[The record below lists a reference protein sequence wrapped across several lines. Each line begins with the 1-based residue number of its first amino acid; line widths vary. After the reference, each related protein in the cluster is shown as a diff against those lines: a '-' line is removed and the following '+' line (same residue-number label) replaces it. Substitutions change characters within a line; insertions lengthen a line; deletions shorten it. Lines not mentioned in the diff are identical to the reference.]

1 MGALPPALYLSSGV
15 LCLTRGLF
23 DSSETTTSQETM
35 KKRFNLENGCLVPVE
50 SDDCSI
56 QLYINPDSS
65 EREYFRNVLNIDD
78 HTISSTLDPDEVS
91 RIEFS
96 PDNTLLIWKQPTNYS
111 GEDNFYFNVA
121 SLGMFLFRERL
132 LIIVNEDI
140 QLPGGGGRQ
149 APSLQTP
156 MDYMLILLFTT
167 IHHYLEH
174 LKVIKM
180 IARNLQEKINT
191 SMENKHLIQMFNLS
205 ESLIYYLN
213 AINSNGVV
221 LTRLRNHAE
230 KTAYPEKT
238 LAFLDDLIIENNQCY
253 KQAEIYSTVFSGLMD
268 ARGSLVNNNM
278 SLLLKNLTII
288 NIVFLPLNLL
298 ASIGGMS
305 EFSMMTQHIDWRVSY
320 SLFLIGML
328 VIGWLTAIILRKTN
342 FGFGYAQQPKR
353 KKKRRGITTERKP

>member
-1 MGALPPALYLSSGV
+1 
-15 LCLTRGLF
+15 
-23 DSSETTTSQETM
+23 M
-35 KKRFNLENGCLVPVE
+35 KKRYDLQNGCLVPVE
-50 SDDCSI
+50 SDDCPI
-56 QLYINPDSS
+56 QLYINPDPS
-65 EREYFRNVLNIDD
+65 EREYFRNALNIDD

-91 RIEFS
+91 RIEFN
-96 PDNTLLIWKQPTNYS
+96 PDNTLLIWKRPTNYS

-121 SLGMFLFRERL
+121 SLGMFLLPNRL
-132 LIIVNEDI
+132 VIIVNEDI
-140 QLPGGGGRQ
+140 QLPTGGGRH

-156 MDYMLILLFTT
+156 MDYMLIVLFTT
-167 IHHYLEH
+167 VHHYLEH

-213 AINSNGVV
+213 GINSNGVV
-221 LTRLRNHAE
+221 LTRLKNHAE
-230 KTAYPEKT
+230 KSGYPEKT

-305 EFSMMTQHIDWRVSY
+305 EFSMMTGKIDWRISY
-320 SLFLIGML
+320 SLFLLAML
-328 VIGWLTAIILRKTN
+328 IIGWLTAVVLRKAN
-342 FGFGYAQQPKR
+342 FGFGYAERPKR
-353 KKKRRGITTERKP
+353 KRNRKGIAIGSRKT